1 MTRSCCHQPRRQSM
15 RKTRRLV
22 YVGVA
27 SGAEP
32 TPAPSPRAP
41 AAGRRW
47 RRAWG
52 GAGRRPSVFPV
63 HHQSNHQSKWLAL
76 LLNEIAQEVRDE
88 VGPWA
93 TAFVIRS
100 GSTCLAGATLRWSP
114 RDSGRGTGKTAFC
127 WEQRRLSVEWIRDH
141 PDAWRRSGPRPDAVA
156 LDSLGST
163 GAKSR
168 WHR

>member
-1 MTRSCCHQPRRQSM
+1 MSDGWLTLAM
-15 RKTRRLV
+15 
-22 YVGVA
+22 A

-32 TPAPSPRAP
+32 TPAPSPSAP

-100 GSTCLAGATLRWSP
+100 GSTCHGRRHNALVPERLWKGHGEDRILQGAAAPFRGM
-114 RDSGRGTGKTAFC
+114 DSG
-127 WEQRRLSVEWIRDH
+127 S
-141 PDAWRRSGPRPDAVA
+141 P
-156 LDSLGST
+156 
-163 GAKSR
+163 
-168 WHR
+168 